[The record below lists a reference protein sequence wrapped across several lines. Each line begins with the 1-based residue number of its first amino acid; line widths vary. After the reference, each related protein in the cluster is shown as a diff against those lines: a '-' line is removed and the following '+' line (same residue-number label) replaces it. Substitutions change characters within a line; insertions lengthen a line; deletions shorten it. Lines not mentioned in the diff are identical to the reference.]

1 MPNADENLCPTNKLD
16 HPSPPI
22 HQIICGMTGSGKTT
36 LARILAS
43 RYKSDGGDVAV
54 LDPFRGTWPAKKH
67 FRSLESLRSYMQRKR
82 GLLVVIDEA
91 AWKLNRWAE
100 ADNWFATQS
109 RHREHSVI
117 FITQGYKGLS
127 PTIRDQ
133 CRRIWV
139 LPQKITRVEIIAEE
153 TNCPWPWPRIDD
165 YGGPGMFCAWR
176 IDVQAPMSKVSRWS
190 FDLAGNIKRT
200 LELPAATAI

>member
-1 MPNADENLCPTNKLD
+1 
-16 HPSPPI
+16 
-22 HQIICGMTGSGKTT
+22 
-36 LARILAS
+36 
-43 RYKSDGGDVAV
+43 
-54 LDPFRGTWPAKKH
+54 
-67 FRSLESLRSYMQRKR
+67 MQRKR

-127 PTIRDQ
+127 TTIRDQ

-153 TNCPWPWPRIDD
+153 TNSPWPWPQLADD
-165 YGGPGMFCAWR
+165 GVPGTFMGWR
-176 IDVQAPMSKVSRWS
+176 IDVQAPQSKVSRWS